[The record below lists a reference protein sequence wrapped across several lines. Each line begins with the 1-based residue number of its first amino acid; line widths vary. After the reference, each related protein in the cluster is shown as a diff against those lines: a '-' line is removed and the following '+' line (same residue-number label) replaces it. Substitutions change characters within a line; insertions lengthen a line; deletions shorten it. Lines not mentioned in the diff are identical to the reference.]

1 MRTELVTTATSE
13 FTGLKRFTYRFS
25 AIARDGKM
33 RRGTNSPHFS
43 PLSTAEC
50 DVQCEDWLTEGGA
63 ALARSALL
71 SGETSDL
78 IWDSGT
84 TEAL

>member
-25 AIARDGKM
+25 DIARDGKM

-43 PLSTAEC
+43 PLST
-50 DVQCEDWLTEGGA
+50 VCEDWLTEGGA
-63 ALARSALL
+63 ALARSALI